1 MHNRNDILRELPWF
15 FGLYFV
21 VVFAGITA
29 LAYFGKENL
38 HLYFNNFHTNFFD
51 FFFKYYTDIAVNG
64 TLAFLLIYILWK
76 RTWFYFLLLAIPYL
90 SGSLISTFIKK
101 IFFEHVHRP
110 TYYFQ
115 LRNINLHLVEGVK
128 NQIPYTFPSGH
139 SLNAFL
145 FFALLC
151 LLFKH
156 KSLQILF
163 FLMMILVMISRV
175 YLSKHFML
183 DTIGGSLLGMMI
195 FTFTYYFLQQKDW
208 SFLDRKCTSYI
219 KK

>member
-1 MHNRNDILRELPWF
+1 MRKYNDILRELPWF

-21 VVFAGITA
+21 AVFVGIT
-29 LAYFGKENL
+29 LLSYFGKENL
-38 HLYFNNFHTNFFD
+38 HLYFNSFHSIFFD
-51 FFFKYYTDIAVNG
+51 VFFKYFTDISVNA
-64 TLAFLLIYILWK
+64 TLAFLVIYILWK
-76 RTWFYFLLLAIPYL
+76 RTWYDFLLLAIPYL

-101 IFFEHVHRP
+101 LFFEHVHRP
-110 TYYFQ
+110 TYFFQ
-115 LRNINLHLVEGVK
+115 LRNIELHLVEGVK

-139 SLNAFL
+139 SLNAFM

-151 LLFKH
+151 LLFRNKW
-156 KSLQILF
+156 LQIFF

-175 YLSKHFML
+175 YLSKHFVL

-195 FTFTYYFLQQKDW
+195 FTFTYYFVQQKDW
-208 SFLDRKCTSYI
+208 SFLDRKCTSSI